1 MKPGIR
7 WVLIALVASAG
18 VVAGGCES
26 NQKDRVGDKDF
37 EKIARRERN
46 RERNRNRDRRD
57 ADSPDQ
63 VVARRDRAERANP
76 RSRGMD
82 EIPADAVA
90 VDRGNGAD
98 LRYEAPGDGAVYVFD
113 EDDDRVVYI
122 GRLQGRER
130 FVFDPADDRATVD
143 GKTVLRSDLN
153 PRHRYRL
160 YFDRAGR

>member
-1 MKPGIR
+1 MR
-7 WVLIALVASAG
+7 WVIVAGIALAG
-18 VVAGGCES
+18 MVGGCES
-26 NQKDRVGDKDF
+26 NGKDRVKVKDL

-46 RERNRNRDRRD
+46 RDRRN
-57 ADSPDQ
+57 ADPPEQ
-63 VVARRDRAERANP
+63 VVGRRDRADSAGRQ
-76 RSRGMD
+76 SRGMN
-82 EIPADAVA
+82 EVPADAVA

-122 GRLQGRER
+122 GRLQARER

-143 GKTVLRSDLN
+143 GKTVLRSDLS
-153 PRHRYRL
+153 PRHRYQL

>member
-1 MKPGIR
+1 MRLGIR

-26 NQKDRVGDKDF
+26 NEKDRVEDKDF

-46 RERNRNRDRRD
+46 RNRDQRD

-63 VVARRDRAERANP
+63 VVARRDRAGSANP

-82 EIPADAVA
+82 EVPADAVA
-90 VDRGNGAD
+90 VDRGNSAD
-98 LRYEAPGDGAVYVFD
+98 LRYEAPSDGAAYVYD
-113 EDDDRVVYI
+113 KDDDRVVYV
-122 GRLQGRER
+122 GRLQARER